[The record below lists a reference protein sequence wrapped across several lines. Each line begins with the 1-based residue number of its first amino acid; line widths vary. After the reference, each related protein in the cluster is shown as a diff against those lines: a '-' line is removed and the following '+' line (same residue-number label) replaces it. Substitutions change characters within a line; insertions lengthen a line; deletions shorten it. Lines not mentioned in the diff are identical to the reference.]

1 MRKIPLLYPFDRTAH
16 HDFTM
21 GSEVIDLTIFESF
34 YFVFFISAWI
44 WLSIDYRYSRS
55 IGEVSVR
62 MRYVIA
68 LEDDIS
74 LFWNIITESFE
85 DIFHV
90 FTSEGTILETGHLSF
105 VGILSSLSER
115 KGDEIILR
123 SYLRIFDRDM
133 FLSEKLDK

>member
-1 MRKIPLLYPFDRTAH
+1 
-16 HDFTM
+16 
-21 GSEVIDLTIFESF
+21 
-34 YFVFFISAWI
+34 
-44 WLSIDYRYSRS
+44 
-55 IGEVSVR
+55 
-62 MRYVIA
+62 MRYVIT

-115 KGDEIILR
+115 KSDEIILG

-133 FLSEKLDK
+133 FLSEKFDK